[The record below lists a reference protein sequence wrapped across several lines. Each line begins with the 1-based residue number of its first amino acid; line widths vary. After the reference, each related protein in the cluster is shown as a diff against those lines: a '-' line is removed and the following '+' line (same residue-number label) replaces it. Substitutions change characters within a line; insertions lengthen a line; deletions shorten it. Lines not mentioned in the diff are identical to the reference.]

1 MLIKAHTKLLEIH
14 RGKLDKETNEKTIE
28 VASATLVIFV
38 IDEYIIIKS
47 HKNVLDPYASSQMF
61 HLLVLV
67 LQFLFQLFLF
77 LFQARTSFFPSLE
90 SFIKHITFL
99 NRVVDILFFQF

>member
-1 MLIKAHTKLLEIH
+1 MLIKAHTKLLETH

-28 VASATLVIFV
+28 VATLVIFV